1 MGKSNNKMKKITL
14 KIDDAVLSRLRS
26 NISVKLI
33 SGNFAGITDAFMKK
47 LINQIDDNKKEWH
60 CKYKNKKD
68 KR

>member
-14 KIDDAVLSRLRS
+14 KIDDAVLSSLRS

-33 SGNFAGITDAFMKK
+33 SGNFAGVTDAFMKK

-60 CKYKNKKD
+60 CKYKNKKG
-68 KR
+68 K